1 MAYIGSKHIFE
12 DIIGQIK
19 EEGLYKDERYIC
31 SHQGGQIRVRFPENA
46 PEKQLINLCSNNYLG
61 LSSHPEI
68 IEAARKGLDYRGYG
82 MSSVRFICGTQDIHR
97 ELEYR
102 MSEFL
107 GMEDTALFASCFDA
121 NTALFE
127 TLLEKEDGIFSDRL
141 VHASI
146 IDGIRLCK
154 AQRFIFAHS
163 NMTELEEKL
172 KPADCRM
179 KLIITDGVFSMDGDM
194 ARLDEICRL
203 AEKYDALVAV
213 DDSHATGF
221 IGKTGKGTHEYYNVM
236 DKVDIITTTFGK
248 ALGGATG
255 GCISAKKEIID
266 MIRQRARPY
275 LFSNALM
282 PAVVHASI
290 KVLDL
295 LSTTTE
301 RRDRLESLTNSWRT
315 MLKEAGFD
323 LKKGNTPI
331 VPIMLY
337 NAKLAQDFS
346 RELYGEGF
354 FAVGFFYPV
363 VPKGEARIRT
373 QISAS
378 LTEEDLKKAY
388 DAFVKVGEKYEI
400 L

>member
-1 MAYIGSKHIFE
+1 
-12 DIIGQIK
+12 
-19 EEGLYKDERYIC
+19 
-31 SHQGGQIRVRFPENA
+31 
-46 PEKQLINLCSNNYLG
+46 
-61 LSSHPEI
+61 
-68 IEAARKGLDYRGYG
+68 
-82 MSSVRFICGTQDIHR
+82 
-97 ELEYR
+97 
-102 MSEFL
+102 
-107 GMEDTALFASCFDA
+107 
-121 NTALFE
+121 
-127 TLLEKEDGIFSDRL
+127 
-141 VHASI
+141 
-146 IDGIRLCK
+146 
-154 AQRFIFAHS
+154 
-163 NMTELEEKL
+163 
-172 KPADCRM
+172 
-179 KLIITDGVFSMDGDM
+179 
-194 ARLDEICRL
+194 
-203 AEKYDALVAV
+203 
-213 DDSHATGF
+213 
-221 IGKTGKGTHEYYNVM
+221 
-236 DKVDIITTTFGK
+236 
-248 ALGGATG
+248 
-255 GCISAKKEIID
+255 

-315 MLKEAGFD
+315 MLEEAGFD

-337 NAKLAQDFS
+337 NARLAQDFS
-346 RELYGEGF
+346 RELYEEGF

-373 QISAS
+373 QISAG

>member
-1 MAYIGSKHIFE
+1 MAYNRSKQIFADLME
-12 DIIGQIK
+12 QIK
-19 EEGLYKDERYIC
+19 KEGLYKDEHYIC
-31 SHQGGQIRVRFPENA
+31 SHQGGQITVRFPENA
-46 PEKQLINLCSNNYLG
+46 PEKQIVNLCSNNYLG
-61 LSSHPEI
+61 LSSHPDV
-68 IEAARKGLDYRGYG
+68 IEAAHKGLDYRGYG

-97 ELEYR
+97 ELEYK
-102 MSEFL
+102 MSQFL
-107 GMEDTALFASCFDA
+107 GMEDTCLFASCFDA

-127 TLLEKEDGIFSDRL
+127 TLLTKEDGVFSDLL

-154 AQRFIFAHS
+154 AQRFIFDHS
-163 NMTELEEKL
+163 NMTDLEEKL
-172 KPADCRM
+172 KTADCRM

-194 ARLDEICRL
+194 ARLDEICHL
-203 AEKYDALVAV
+203 AEKCDALVAV

-221 IGKTGKGTHEYYNVM
+221 IGKTGRGTHEYYNVM

-301 RRDRLESLTNSWRT
+301 RRDRLESLTNTWRS
-315 MLKEAGFD
+315 MLEEAGFD

-337 NAKLAQDFS
+337 DAKLAQDFS
-346 RELYGEGF
+346 RELYEEGF

-373 QISAS
+373 QISAG
-378 LTEEDLKKAY
+378 LTEEDLKQAR
-388 DAFVKVGEKYEI
+388 DAFLKAGEKYQI